1 MMVIKS
7 AKFLKSA
14 PSIAEALE
22 EGISEV
28 AFLGR
33 SNVGKSSFI
42 NSITNI
48 RGLAKSSSTPGKTKL
63 INFFEIVYKS
73 GDDDYLARF
82 VDLPGFGYAKVSK
95 AEKKDWEKNLTTF
108 IESRDSIRVFV
119 FLRDARHPNNPMDKD
134 VKNYLESIL
143 RPDQK
148 IVEIYTKADKLNQS
162 EKSKLLKA
170 NPNALFVSNLKKT
183 KIQYANQKI
192 FDALYK
198 I

>member
-1 MMVIKS
+1 MKIVS
-7 AKFLKSA
+7 AKFIKSA
-14 PSIAEALE
+14 PSLNEALE

-48 RGLAKSSSTPGKTKL
+48 KGLAKSSSTPGKTKL
-63 INFFEIVYKS
+63 INFFEITYKTPD
-73 GDDDYLARF
+73 GNFLARF

-95 AEKKDWEKNLTTF
+95 KEKKDWEKNLTSF

-119 FLRDARHPNNPMDKD
+119 FLRDARHPTIELDKN

-143 RPDQK
+143 RADQK
-148 IVEIYTKADKLNQS
+148 IVEIYTKADKLKQS
-162 EKSKLLKA
+162 EKAKLLKH
-170 NPNALFVSNLKKT
+170 NPNAFLVSNLKKT
-183 KIQYANQKI
+183 QIQKANDKI
-192 FDALYK
+192 FDALFK

>member
-95 AEKKDWEKNLTTF
+95 AEKKDWERNLTTF

-119 FLRDARHPNNPMDKD
+119 FLRDARHPNNPMDRD

>member
-1 MMVIKS
+1 MKIVS
-7 AKFLKSA
+7 AKFIKSA
-14 PSIAEALE
+14 PSIVDALE

-48 RGLAKSSSTPGKTKL
+48 KGLAKSSSTPGKTKL
-63 INFFEIVYKS
+63 INFFDITYKTLN
-73 GDDDYLARF
+73 GNFLARF

-95 AEKKDWEKNLTTF
+95 KEKKDWEKNLTSF
-108 IESRDSIRVFV
+108 IENRDSIRVFV
-119 FLRDARHPNNPMDKD
+119 FLRDARHPKNELDKN

-148 IVEIYTKADKLNQS
+148 IVEIYTKSDKLNQS
-162 EKSKLLKA
+162 EKAKLLKENLDA
-170 NPNALFVSNLKKT
+170 FFVSNLKKT
-183 KIQYANQKI
+183 QIQRANEKI
-192 FDALYK
+192 FDALFK